1 MKLALRKSPDSSK
14 WNHKAAAAIISAR
27 LVTRYPHA
35 GIVIGDT
42 LYHATASNGVH
53 AEPFPGGDNW
63 VLVDIGGDD
72 AKAIELFAEEEGKGY
87 DWFSLLAFALIPARD
102 SRRWYCY
109 ELAHYLMTGK
119 KPVDRV
125 TPEDLLLSAGAI
137 QK

>member
-1 MKLALRKSPDSSK
+1 MKLALRKSPDSDK
-14 WNHKAAAAIISAR
+14 WNHKAAAAIISTR

-35 GIVIGDT
+35 GIVIGET
-42 LYHATASNGVH
+42 LYHATASHGVN

-63 VLVDIGGDD
+63 ELVDVGGDD
-72 AKAIELFAEEEGKGY
+72 AQALRLFEGENGKPY

-119 KPVDRV
+119 KPIDRV
-125 TPEDLLLSAGAI
+125 TPEDLLILVGASR
-137 QK
+137 